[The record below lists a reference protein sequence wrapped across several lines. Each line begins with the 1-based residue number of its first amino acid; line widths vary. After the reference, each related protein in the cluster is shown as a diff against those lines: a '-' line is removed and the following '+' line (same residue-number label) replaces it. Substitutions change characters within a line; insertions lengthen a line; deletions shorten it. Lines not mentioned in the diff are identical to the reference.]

1 MASNYRGKVPRQVGD
16 WHGKGEV
23 GGDKDRRVAIDNDA
37 NMYNRYAESKQKAT
51 PRLSDKDLK
60 RVEEITTSPDES
72 AVYTKVK
79 ARYE

>member
-1 MASNYRGKVPRQVGD
+1 
-16 WHGKGEV
+16 
-23 GGDKDRRVAIDNDA
+23 
-37 NMYNRYAESKQKAT
+37 MYNRYAESKQKST
-51 PRLSDKDLK
+51 PQLSNKDLK